1 MSGTT
6 RRTRIAILVIVALL
20 VFSVLG
26 KWGVCRVFLG
36 EDDSGRQR
44 IEAAEDRSADQS
56 GS

>member
-20 VFSVLG
+20 LFSVLG
-26 KWGVCRVFLG
+26 KWVVFRVFLG
-36 EDDSGRQR
+36 ADDSGRQR